1 MIKPIKPSPCN
12 PVLPTEYQEVLSYME
27 AVEKCANGVNDL
39 IDKTAIIDNQI
50 KSIGEDIDSIE
61 FKIGEI
67 NNDIEKIDQD
77 LTGLDE
83 ALATH
88 EEDKNNPHDVTKGQ
102 LGLGNVDN
110 TSDLDKPIST
120 ATQTALNNKMPLISF
135 EELYYYEVT
144 GGGSVVNFTV
154 DRNGKLFNLKAAY
167 VMISCGETVNDIQI
181 AGHFFFDNLED
192 NANRIQFTM
201 SNANTNRRGDF
212 FGYKLGNNL
221 WLTGFDNFRPKTST
235 LTKFNIASHY
245 ELPLTDD
252 HLHITKISLSR
263 NDGLPIGTKIKIF
276 GIQDN
281 SNS

>member
-39 IDKTAIIDNQI
+39 IDKTNSIDEQI
-50 KSIGEDIDSIE
+50 KSISDDIDSIE
-61 FKIGEI
+61 LKIDEI
-67 NNDIEKIDQD
+67 NNDIGKIEQD

-83 ALATH
+83 ALTTH
-88 EEDKNNPHDVTKGQ
+88 EEDKHNPHDVSKEQ
-102 LGLGNVDN
+102 IGLGNVDN

-120 ATQTALNNKMPLISF
+120 ATQTALNNKMPLMSF
-135 EELYYYEVT
+135 EQLYYYEVT
-144 GGGSVVNFTV
+144 SGGGLVNFTV
-154 DRNGKLFNLKAAY
+154 DKNGKLFNLKAAY
-167 VMISCGETVNDIQI
+167 VMISCGESVNDIQI
-181 AGHFFFDNLED
+181 AGHFFFDGSD
-192 NANRIQFTM
+192 NINDRIQFTM
-201 SNANTNRRGDF
+201 SNANTDRRGDF

-221 WLTGFDNFRPKTST
+221 WITGFDNFRAKSSS
-235 LTKFNIASHY
+235 LTKYGIAAHY
-245 ELPLTDD
+245 ELPLTDE
-252 HLHITKISLSR
+252 HFHITKISLSR